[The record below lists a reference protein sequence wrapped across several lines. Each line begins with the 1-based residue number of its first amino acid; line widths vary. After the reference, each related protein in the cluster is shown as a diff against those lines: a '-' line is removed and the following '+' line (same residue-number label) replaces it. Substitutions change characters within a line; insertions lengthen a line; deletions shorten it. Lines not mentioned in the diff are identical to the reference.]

1 MTRLLNLFALIAVIA
16 CTSGCTVTPEQGVT
30 QELARERKQ
39 CYSNVEYSL
48 FVSIPRDRAKHIAG
62 RVEIGFDLLERRDVI
77 IDFREHDSCL
87 HGVMVNNRVSRYRF
101 ENGHIMIPASRVSRG
116 FNLIEI
122 DFTMGETSLNRK
134 NDFLYTL
141 FVPDRAST
149 AFPCFDQPDLKATFK
164 LTLEV
169 PNDWVAISNGQGHTT
184 MANDSTRILL
194 FDDTKPISTYLFAFV
209 AGKFKAIARTESG
222 RTINMYH
229 RENDSI
235 KVRRNLDAIF
245 TGHFHSLE
253 WLREYTGIEYP
264 FGKLDIILIP
274 DFQYSGMEH
283 PGAIYYRDTRL
294 LLDENPTVNQK
305 LRQANLI
312 AHEVSHQWFG
322 NLVTMR
328 WFNDVWLKEVFAGFM
343 ADKIVN
349 PQYPDIN
356 HNLNFLLSH
365 YPSAYSVDRSEGA
378 NPIRQN
384 LDNLLNAGSMYGD
397 IIYHKAPV
405 MMLQLEKLMGEE
417 PFRAGVQLYLKE
429 YGMANADWEE
439 LVAILDPLTDENLS
453 SWSHAWVDIPG
464 MPTISTQLSASH
476 EGLITGYMLHQA
488 KPHVQN
494 APAMGMVYSI
504 GYVNNGMEHLPVRM
518 TDPMASITGLVGRPM
533 GGCIIPNSDG
543 LGYGCFVP
551 DSISLNRLVSRKV
564 TIADENARASAM
576 LMLNELFL
584 NGAIEGNNYYHFLL
598 QSLPNEKEPQIR
610 QYLLENIETLWWR
623 FFNSNDRANRTG
635 ELEQCLWELLNS
647 KEIMVDER
655 KPLFW
660 AFARTHCSTRGS
672 EFVYRVWAN
681 QQAIG
686 GIKLDEQD
694 YITLAYELAVREY
707 RNGDSILDKQQERIT
722 NPDRLAKFKFVRN
735 AVASD
740 VKTRDL
746 FFVNLADYRNRRP
759 EPWVTNG
766 LHYLHHPLRAS
777 TSINYVKSSLDLLP
791 EIQRTGDIFFPKA
804 WLDATLWGYSS
815 PEVYRIVTNWLAV
828 NSKLNSSLRAKVLQS
843 SDILRRSSSR

>member
-1 MTRLLNLFALIAVIA
+1 M
-16 CTSGCTVTPEQGVT
+16 
-30 QELARERKQ
+30 ARERKQ
-39 CYSNVEYSL
+39 YYSNVEYSL

-62 RVEIGFDLLERRDVI
+62 RVEIGFDLLERKDVI

-101 ENGHIMIPASRVSRG
+101 ENGHIMIPASRLSRG
-116 FNLIEI
+116 FNRVEI

-164 LTLEV
+164 LTIEV
-169 PNDWVAISNGQGHTT
+169 PNDWVAVSNGQGHAT
-184 MANDSTRILL
+184 MANDSTRVLL

-209 AGKFKAIARTESG
+209 AGKFQSIARTEGG

-229 RENDSI
+229 RETDSL

-245 TGHFHSLE
+245 TGHFHSLG

-264 FGKLDIILIP
+264 YGKLDIILIP

-283 PGAIYYRDTRL
+283 PGAIYYRDVRL

-356 HNLNFLLSH
+356 HGLSFLLSH
-365 YPSAYSVDRSEGA
+365 YPGAYSVDRSEGA
-378 NPIRQN
+378 NPIRQD

-405 MMLQLEKLMGEE
+405 MMSQLEKLMGEE
-417 PFRAGVQLYLKE
+417 PFRAGVQQYLKE
-429 YGMANADWEE
+429 YGMANAEWEE
-439 LVAILDPLTDENLS
+439 LVAILDPLTDENLR

-464 MPTISTQLSASH
+464 MPTITAQLSTSQ
-476 EGLITGYMLHQA
+476 EGLIIGYMLHQA
-488 KPHVQN
+488 KPHVQD
-494 APAMGMVYSI
+494 APAMGMVYSV
-504 GYVNNGMEHLPVRM
+504 GPVNNGIENLPVRM
-518 TDPMASITGLVGRPM
+518 TDSMVSINGLVGRPM
-533 GGCIIPNSDG
+533 GSYIIPNSDG
-543 LGYGCFVP
+543 LGYGCFIP
-551 DSISLNRLVSRKV
+551 DSVSLNRLVSRAV
-564 TIADENARASAM
+564 TITNDNARASVM

-584 NGAIEGNNYYHFLL
+584 NGAINDNDYYHFLL
-598 QSLPNEKEPQIR
+598 RSLPDEKEPQIR
-610 QYLLENIETLWWR
+610 QYLIANIEMLWWR
-623 FFNSNDRANRTG
+623 FFNSDDRVNHTE
-635 ELEQCLWELLNS
+635 ELEKCLWGLFNS
-647 KEIMVDER
+647 KDIKVDER

-660 AFARTHCSTRGS
+660 AFVRNYCSTRGS

-681 QQAIG
+681 QQAIS

-694 YITLAYELAVREY
+694 YITLAYELAAREY
-707 RNGDSILDKQQERIT
+707 RNGDSILDEQQKRIT

-740 VKTRDL
+740 MKTRDL
-746 FFVNLADYRNRRP
+746 FFTSLADYRNRRP
-759 EPWVTNG
+759 EPWVTDA
-766 LHYLHHPLRAS
+766 LHYLHHPLRAG

-804 WLDATLWGYSS
+804 WLDATLWGYRS
-815 PEVYRIVTNWLAV
+815 PEVYRIVTDWLAL
-828 NSKLNSSLRAKVLQS
+828 NSNLNSSLRAKVLQS